1 MRRFT
6 ENVQGDGEA
15 TENTENGEVKIHW
28 IKAVIIHVTLIL
40 LLIAYSFIGAAI
52 FKVCFYWRR
61 FSSSI

>member
-1 MRRFT
+1 
-6 ENVQGDGEA
+6 
-15 TENTENGEVKIHW
+15 VKIHW